1 MKDTTVFVS
10 LFGVSFGRPGAK
22 GRHFGRY
29 LASFLQVEFVGCWSA
44 TESDAL
50 SGQVRGFVW
59 WSLEAFRGL
68 IIWCISGA
76 GKTLS
81 LRAHPCRYRVALL
94 QDSVGSFH

>member
-1 MKDTTVFVS
+1 MALRGDI
-10 LFGVSFGRPGAK
+10 
-22 GRHFGRY
+22 FGRY

-44 TESDAL
+44 TESDAW

-94 QDSVGSFH
+94 QDSVLHFTKFYRSNVFFRQI

>member
-1 MKDTTVFVS
+1 MS
-10 LFGVSFGRPGAK
+10 LLDVHGAK

-59 WSLEAFRGL
+59 WSLEAFRGPHYIFICL
-68 IIWCISGA
+68 D
-76 GKTLS
+76 
-81 LRAHPCRYRVALL
+81 LRAFQR
-94 QDSVGSFH
+94 

>member
-1 MKDTTVFVS
+1 MS
-10 LFGVSFGRPGAK
+10 LLDVHGAK

-29 LASFLQVEFVGCWSA
+29 LASFLQVEFAGCWSA

-68 IIWCISGA
+68 IIDYSIVS
-76 GKTLS
+76 
-81 LRAHPCRYRVALL
+81 
-94 QDSVGSFH
+94 

>member
-1 MKDTTVFVS
+1 MKDTAVC
-10 LFGVSFGRPGAK
+10 VSFWCLLDVYGAK

-44 TESDAL
+44 TESDAW

-68 IIWCISGA
+68 IIIDRQ
-76 GKTLS
+76 TDRPTNH
-81 LRAHPCRYRVALL
+81 RAQPVIEVLCRT
-94 QDSVGSFH
+94 